1 MQVQANT
8 QINSITFNSRI
19 KKETL
24 ELLYKEGIKCS
35 ENEKTRNLALQLHNT
50 IQAVKKDG
58 KKNVFSVTH
67 ESRTIPL
74 QWEPDVYCTIKY
86 GESIKEKR
94 ADSFPEDK
102 FFIVK
107 TVIDWGKEHFGLAKI
122 NAPITKLKKADRL
135 KEQYENLLQK
145 ASNINNRADE
155 EYINTY
161 KKLFN
166 INV

>member
-1 MQVQANT
+1 
-8 QINSITFNSRI
+8 
-19 KKETL
+19 
-24 ELLYKEGIKCS
+24 
-35 ENEKTRNLALQLHNT
+35 
-50 IQAVKKDG
+50 
-58 KKNVFSVTH
+58 
-67 ESRTIPL
+67 
-74 QWEPDVYCTIKY
+74 
-86 GESIKEKR
+86 
-94 ADSFPEDK
+94 
-102 FFIVK
+102 
-107 TVIDWGKEHFGLAKI
+107 LAKI